1 MSASAGRSAWMPDC
15 KPYAAPADPAAAG
28 FDPARL
34 RRAEAVLA
42 QGVADGAFPAAVALV
57 ARRGHIALHAAYG
70 AAPTGS
76 ATIFDLA
83 SLTKVVACL
92 PAILLL
98 LEAGRLSLDEPVATF
113 VPEFAA
119 DDQAARASVSL
130 RHLLTHTSGLPA
142 WLPLYADC
150 ADPDAVIARVC
161 RTPLD
166 APPGTRVVYSDLG
179 FILLG
184 EIVCRISGQPL
195 NRFTRDRLFTSLDM
209 ADTGYLPDPARRER
223 IAPTE
228 SGEDYETA
236 TAAAQGAAHPGR
248 RHGGVIRGTVHD
260 GNAYYAMQG
269 VSGHA
274 GLFATA
280 IDLARYA
287 HLWLTGGLY
296 DGRRLFSP
304 ATLAL
309 ARQDATAAL
318 NDART
323 LGWAAFDAD
332 PIGRRAR
339 WLAAGGEPQLASGG
353 PASSG
358 ELLAPGAFGHTGF
371 TGTSLWIDPAR
382 ELAIVL
388 LTNRVHPDA
397 ANLGI
402 RRVRPRF
409 HNAVI
414 AALTE

>member
-1 MSASAGRSAWMPDC
+1 MPDC

-28 FDPARL
+28 FMPPRL
-34 RRAEAVLA
+34 RRAEAVLE

-57 ARRGHIALHAAYG
+57 ARHGRIALHAAYG
-70 AAPTGS
+70 AAPAGI

-98 LEAGRLSLDEPVATF
+98 LEDGRLSLDEPVAHF

-119 DDQAARASVSL
+119 DDQTARASVSL

-150 ADPDAVIARVC
+150 ADPEAAIARVC
-161 RTPLD
+161 RPPLA

-184 EIVCRISGQPL
+184 EIVRRVSGQPL
-195 NRFTRDRLFTSLDM
+195 DRFTNERVFTSLGM
-209 ADTGYLPDPARRER
+209 ADTGYLPDPARHER

-236 TAAAQGAAHPGR
+236 TAAAQGAAHPSR

-280 IDLARYA
+280 MDLARYA

-296 DGRRLFSP
+296 DGQRLFSI
-304 ATLAL
+304 ATLTL
-309 ARQDATAAL
+309 ARRNATGTL
-318 NDART
+318 NEART
-323 LGWAAFDAD
+323 LGWVAFDPD
-332 PIGRRAR
+332 PLNRRAR
-339 WLAAGGEPQLASGG
+339 WLAAGGDPPLAPGG
-353 PASSG
+353 PASAG

-382 ELAIVL
+382 QLAIVL

-397 ANLGI
+397 ANPGI

-414 AALTE
+414 AALNE

>member
-1 MSASAGRSAWMPDC
+1 MPDC

-28 FDPARL
+28 FMPPRL
-34 RRAEAVLA
+34 RRAEAVLE

-57 ARRGHIALHAAYG
+57 ARHGRIALHAAYG
-70 AAPTGS
+70 AAPAGI

-98 LEAGRLSLDEPVATF
+98 LEDGQLSLDEPVAHF

-119 DDQAARASVSL
+119 DDQTARASVSL

-150 ADPDAVIARVC
+150 ADPEAAIARVC
-161 RTPLD
+161 RTPLA

-184 EIVCRISGQPL
+184 EIVRRVSGQPL
-195 NRFTRDRLFTSLDM
+195 DRFTNERVFTSLGM
-209 ADTGYLPDPARRER
+209 ADTGYLPDPARHER

-236 TAAAQGAAHPGR
+236 TAAAQGAAHPSR

-280 IDLARYA
+280 MDLARYA

-296 DGRRLFSP
+296 DGQRLFSI
-304 ATLAL
+304 ATLTL
-309 ARQDATAAL
+309 ARRNATGTL
-318 NDART
+318 NEART
-323 LGWAAFDAD
+323 LGWVAFDPD
-332 PIGRRAR
+332 PLNRRAR
-339 WLAAGGEPQLASGG
+339 WLAAGGDPPLAPGG
-353 PASSG
+353 PASAG

-382 ELAIVL
+382 QLAIVL

-397 ANLGI
+397 ANPGI

-414 AALTE
+414 AALNE